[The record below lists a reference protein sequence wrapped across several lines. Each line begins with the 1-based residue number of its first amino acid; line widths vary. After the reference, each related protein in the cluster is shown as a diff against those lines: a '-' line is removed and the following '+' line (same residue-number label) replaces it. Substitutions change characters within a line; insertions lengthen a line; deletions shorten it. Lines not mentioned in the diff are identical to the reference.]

1 MRKMLFTIIALMLTA
16 SLFLCGCEDV
26 PAANEPPK
34 VVFVDGNPGGKE
46 QKILFG
52 KAIKHTDL
60 PIICIDSKEAMD
72 DFNQRARENV
82 YMVEGTTGELVEL
95 PTIVG
100 YNDAVAP
107 YTEDFFKEKSLIVTF
122 AYTTS
127 SPAVFEVND
136 ISIENNKLS
145 ILVEA
150 FAIGVDAAIDGRFI
164 FIEMPK
170 SDLEGV
176 TEFVAVW
183 DIGEVV

>member
-1 MRKMLFTIIALMLTA
+1 MKKTLFTLVALLLTA
-16 SLFLCGCEDV
+16 ACLLVGCNAES
-26 PAANEPPK
+26 EPPK
-34 VVFVDGNPGGKE
+34 VVLVDGSFPKDYE
-46 QKILFG
+46 ILFG
-52 KAIKHTDL
+52 KANKNSDL

-72 DFNQRARENV
+72 RFNQTAREQC
-82 YMVEGTTGELVEL
+82 YMVEGTTGEMVEL

-100 YNDAVAP
+100 YDDAVAP

-150 FAIGVDAAIDGRFI
+150 FSIGVDAAMDERFI

-170 SDLEGV
+170 SELEGV
-176 TEFVAVW
+176 TEFVALRDV
-183 DIGEVV
+183 GKVA